1 MYKRI
6 TLLLTISNGVFTKSR
21 SFNPEHLYT
30 VPHINYSG
38 FDEVI
43 LVCTDVEP
51 SNQYQFF
58 INKLVD
64 SLTVPLVISGGVS
77 SLCEAKSYFDLGA
90 DRLIINRAL
99 WDKPSIIEEIAKIY
113 GKQAVILSLDFHK
126 KEKNITTFDWGKKKC
141 RESLLPDYFAEILP
155 YIGEI
160 LIQDVEQDG
169 RVLGA
174 NIDLIYKVCNL
185 MPKGIPIHIGSCG
198 LVDWDQYAELL
209 NLEFVD
215 AVSVSNIHHM
225 SKKAISSLR
234 HHCIIKDINIRNI

>member
-21 SFNPEHLYT
+21 SFNPEHIYT
-30 VPHINYSG
+30 VPHVNYEG

-43 LVCTDVEP
+43 LVCTDTKV
-51 SNQYQFF
+51 SNEYQCF
-58 INKLVD
+58 INKLVK
-64 SLTVPLVISGGVS
+64 SLSVPLVISGGVF
-77 SLCEAKSYFDLGA
+77 SLGEAKSYFDLGA

-99 WDKPSIIEEIAKIY
+99 WDNPSVFKEIATIY
-113 GKQAVILSLDFHK
+113 GKQAVILSLDFYK
-126 KEKNITTFDWGKKKC
+126 KENKITSYDWEKKEYRK
-141 RESLLPDYFAEILP
+141 SLLPKYFPEILP

-174 NIDLIYKVCNL
+174 NIDMIFEICNL

-209 NLEFVD
+209 NLDFVD
-215 AVSVSNIHHM
+215 AVSVSNVHHM

-234 HHCIIKDINIRNI
+234 NHCIIKNIYIRNI